1 MSPEIRGSQRSSMPG
16 ALSGMCDH
24 AGDLSQGTYAGSPL
38 GGWHRLQ
45 WEDPAACR
53 ARAALRIGPPQPC
66 TPTEAYPC
74 WYPCFFP

>member
-1 MSPEIRGSQRSSMPG
+1 MSPEIRGSQRSSVP

-24 AGDLSQGTYAGSPL
+24 AGDLSQGPYAGSPP

-45 WEDPAACR
+45 WEDPATCR
-53 ARAALRIGPPQPC
+53 ARAALRIGPPQHC

-74 WYPCFFP
+74 